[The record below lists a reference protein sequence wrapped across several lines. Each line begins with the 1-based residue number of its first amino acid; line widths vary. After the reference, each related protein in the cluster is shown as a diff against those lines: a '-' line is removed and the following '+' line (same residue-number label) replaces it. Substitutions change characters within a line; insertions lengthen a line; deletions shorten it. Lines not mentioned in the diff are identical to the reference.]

1 MTWFVS
7 RETDLIKPKSA
18 ICFLQVSLDP
28 GERYS
33 CCENI
38 SNLRQH
44 LWHMLAASLRRSQSR
59 RLRNGKNFLECKD
72 FLHLQTGENRSKN
85 TPSLLKIQGTGLCS
99 CGLLYCST
107 VRLLSRN
114 RISSQW
120 TRHYCFWQPLF
131 LVFPL
136 YFARYTDPHV
146 PQPNLFSFSK
156 SFHSNFGNSGSFFAF
171 LFRLV
176 GILKLA
182 AILFHL
188 TRREKPWERG
198 CHFGQILARNCGPIV
213 RVLLIESSPRFTNLS
228 PVCVLPVQSAFY
240 YMPSN

>member
-1 MTWFVS
+1 MQTKKCKVRKVRESQNGDFIDIKNDLVCKS
-7 RETDLIKPKSA
+7 RDRLKPKSA
-18 ICFLQVSLDP
+18 ICFLPVSLDP

-33 CCENI
+33 CCANI

-59 RLRNGKNFLECKD
+59 RLRNGQKTFCNSKRAKIEARI
-72 FLHLQTGENRSKN
+72 LHHYWS
-85 TPSLLKIQGTGLCS
+85 LKIQGTGLCS

-107 VRLLSRN
+107 VRLFSRN

-131 LVFPL
+131 LIFPL
-136 YFARYTDPHV
+136 YFARYTDPNV

-171 LFRLV
+171 LFILV

-182 AILFHL
+182 AILFHM
-188 TRREKPWERG
+188 TKRGKPWERG
-198 CHFGQILARNCGPIV
+198 CHFGQILARNSISFPEPAILGKE
-213 RVLLIESSPRFTNLS
+213 REALG
-228 PVCVLPVQSAFY
+228 
-240 YMPSN
+240 

>member
-1 MTWFVS
+1 
-7 RETDLIKPKSA
+7 
-18 ICFLQVSLDP
+18 
-28 GERYS
+28 
-33 CCENI
+33 
-38 SNLRQH
+38 
-44 LWHMLAASLRRSQSR
+44 MLAWSLRTRQSQT
-59 RLRNGKNFLECKD
+59 RLRNGQNLLECKD
-72 FLHLQTGENRSKN
+72 FLQLQTGENRSKN

-120 TRHYCFWQPLF
+120 TRHYCFWQQLF
-131 LVFPL
+131 LVFPR
-136 YFARYTDPHV
+136 YFARYTDPNV

-188 TRREKPWERG
+188 TKREKPWERG
-198 CHFGQILARNCGPIV
+198 CHFVKFWREIVVLV
-213 RVLLIESSPRFTNLS
+213 RVLLIESSPRFTNR
-228 PVCVLPVQSAFY
+228 VQSAFY
-240 YMPSN
+240 

>member
-1 MTWFVS
+1 MQIFQTF
-7 RETDLIKPKSA
+7 D
-18 ICFLQVSLDP
+18 
-28 GERYS
+28 
-33 CCENI
+33 NI
-38 SNLRQH
+38 SGTC
-44 LWHMLAASLRRSQSR
+44 WHEVCER
-59 RLRNGKNFLECKD
+59 GKVKLVYEMEKIFWSAKTFC
-72 FLHLQTGENRSKN
+72 RSKRAKIEARILHHYW
-85 TPSLLKIQGTGLCS
+85 SLLKIQGTGLCS

-136 YFARYTDPHV
+136 YFARYTDPNV

-156 SFHSNFGNSGSFFAF
+156 SCHSNFGNSGSFFAF

-198 CHFGQILARNCGPIV
+198 CHFGQILARNCGP
-213 RVLLIESSPRFTNLS
+213 SPRFTNR
-228 PVCVLPVQSAFY
+228 VQSAFY
-240 YMPSN
+240 

>member
-1 MTWFVS
+1 
-7 RETDLIKPKSA
+7 
-18 ICFLQVSLDP
+18 
-28 GERYS
+28 
-33 CCENI
+33 
-38 SNLRQH
+38 
-44 LWHMLAASLRRSQSR
+44 MLAWSLQTRQSQT
-59 RLRNGKNFLECKD
+59 RLRNGQNLLECKD
-72 FLHLQTGENRSKN
+72 FLQLQTGENRSKN
-85 TPSLLKIQGTGLCS
+85 WILHHYWSLLKIQGTGLCS

-136 YFARYTDPHV
+136 YFARYTDPNV

-176 GILKLA
+176 GILNLA

-188 TRREKPWERG
+188 TKREKPWERG
-198 CHFGQILARNCGPIV
+198 CHFGQILARNCGP
-213 RVLLIESSPRFTNLS
+213 SPRFTNR
-228 PVCVLPVQSAFY
+228 VQSAFY
-240 YMPSN
+240 

>member
-1 MTWFVS
+1 MITIF
-7 RETDLIKPKSA
+7 LLCKYFKPSTTSLAHVGMKSA
-18 ICFLQVSLDP
+18 
-28 GERYS
+28 ER
-33 CCENI
+33 
-38 SNLRQH
+38 
-44 LWHMLAASLRRSQSR
+44 
-59 RLRNGKNFLECKD
+59 GKVKLVYEMDKIFWSAKTFCNSKRAKIEARI
-72 FLHLQTGENRSKN
+72 LHHYW
-85 TPSLLKIQGTGLCS
+85 SLLKIQGTGLCS

-136 YFARYTDPHV
+136 YFARYTDPNV

-188 TRREKPWERG
+188 TRREKSWERG
-198 CHFGQILARNCGPIV
+198 CHFGQILARNCGP
-213 RVLLIESSPRFTNLS
+213 SPRFTNR
-228 PVCVLPVQSAFY
+228 VQSAFY
-240 YMPSN
+240 

>member
-1 MTWFVS
+1 MIT
-7 RETDLIKPKSA
+7 I
-18 ICFLQVSLDP
+18 FLLCK
-28 GERYS
+28 YF
-33 CCENI
+33 
-38 SNLRQH
+38 NLRQH
-44 LWHMLAASLRRSQSR
+44 LWHMLARSLLNEAKSNSD
-59 RLRNGKNFLECKD
+59 RLRNGQNFLECKD
-72 FLHLQTGENRSKN
+72 FLQLQTGENRSKN

-136 YFARYTDPHV
+136 YFARYTDPNV

-156 SFHSNFGNSGSFFAF
+156 RFHSNFGNSGSLFAF
-171 LFRLV
+171 VFRLV

-188 TRREKPWERG
+188 TKREKPWKRG
-198 CHFGQILARNCGPIV
+198 CHFGQILARNCGP
-213 RVLLIESSPRFTNLS
+213 SPRFTNR
-228 PVCVLPVQSAFY
+228 VQSAFY
-240 YMPSN
+240 

>member
-1 MTWFVS
+1 MV
-7 RETDLIKPKSA
+7 
-18 ICFLQVSLDP
+18 
-28 GERYS
+28 
-33 CCENI
+33 
-38 SNLRQH
+38 
-44 LWHMLAASLRRSQSR
+44 
-59 RLRNGKNFLECKD
+59 
-72 FLHLQTGENRSKN
+72 LH
-85 TPSLLKIQGTGLCS
+85 KIQGTGLCS

-136 YFARYTDPHV
+136 YFARYTDPNV

-182 AILFHL
+182 AILS
-188 TRREKPWERG
+188 
-198 CHFGQILARNCGPIV
+198 HFGQILARNCGP
-213 RVLLIESSPRFTNLS
+213 STRFTNR
-228 PVCVLPVQSAFY
+228 VQFY
-240 YMPSN
+240 ILDVW

>member
-1 MTWFVS
+1 MITIF
-7 RETDLIKPKSA
+7 LLCKYFKPSTTSLAHVGMKSA
-18 ICFLQVSLDP
+18 NEAKPNS
-28 GERYS
+28 S
-33 CCENI
+33 TKWTK
-38 SNLRQH
+38 S
-44 LWHMLAASLRRSQSR
+44 SR
-59 RLRNGKNFLECKD
+59 VQRLFATPNGC
-72 FLHLQTGENRSKN
+72 KN

-120 TRHYCFWQPLF
+120 TRHYCFWQQLF
-131 LVFPL
+131 LVFPR
-136 YFARYTDPHV
+136 YFARYTDPNV

-188 TRREKPWERG
+188 TKREKPWERG
-198 CHFGQILARNCGPIV
+198 CHFVKFWREIVVLV
-213 RVLLIESSPRFTNLS
+213 RVLLI
-228 PVCVLPVQSAFY
+228 
-240 YMPSN
+240 

>member
-1 MTWFVS
+1 MQIFQTCDNIFGTCWQ
-7 RETDLIKPKSA
+7 
-18 ICFLQVSLDP
+18 QVC
-28 GERYS
+28 R
-33 CCENI
+33 
-38 SNLRQH
+38 
-44 LWHMLAASLRRSQSR
+44 RRSQSR
-59 RLRNGKNFLECKD
+59 RLRNGQNFLECKD
-72 FLHLQTGENRSKN
+72 FLQLQTGENRSKN

-136 YFARYTDPHV
+136 YFARYTDPNV

-156 SFHSNFGNSGSFFAF
+156 SFHSNFGNSGSLFAF

-182 AILFHL
+182 AILS
-188 TRREKPWERG
+188 
-198 CHFGQILARNCGPIV
+198 HFAQILARNCGP
-213 RVLLIESSPRFTNLS
+213 SPAGGGWTAN
-228 PVCVLPVQSAFY
+228 
-240 YMPSN
+240 

>member
-33 CCENI
+33 CCANI

-44 LWHMLAASLRRSQSR
+44 LWHMLIGSKSAKESKSSSTKWTKFSR
-59 RLRNGKNFLECKD
+59 VQRLFATPNGRKSKQEYSIIIENSRNRIML
-72 FLHLQTGENRSKN
+72 S
-85 TPSLLKIQGTGLCS
+85 S

-120 TRHYCFWQPLF
+120 TRHYCFWKPLF

-136 YFARYTDPHV
+136 YFARYTDPNV

-156 SFHSNFGNSGSFFAF
+156 SFHSNFGNSGSIFAF

-198 CHFGQILARNCGPIV
+198 CHFTSWNHLCLYP
-213 RVLLIESSPRFTNLS
+213 
-228 PVCVLPVQSAFY
+228 
-240 YMPSN
+240 

>member
-1 MTWFVS
+1 
-7 RETDLIKPKSA
+7 
-18 ICFLQVSLDP
+18 
-28 GERYS
+28 
-33 CCENI
+33 
-38 SNLRQH
+38 
-44 LWHMLAASLRRSQSR
+44 MLAASLRSRRSQSR
-59 RLRNGKNFLECKD
+59 RLRNGQNFLECKD
-72 FLHLQTGENRSKN
+72 FLQLQTGENRKKN
-85 TPSLLKIQGTGLCS
+85 TPSLLKIQGTSQPDYQS

-136 YFARYTDPHV
+136 YFARHTDPNV
-146 PQPNLFSFSK
+146 PQTNLFSFSK

-182 AILFHL
+182 AILFH
-188 TRREKPWERG
+188 
-198 CHFGQILARNCGPIV
+198 FGQILPRNCGP
-213 RVLLIESSPRFTNLS
+213 SPRFTHNR
-228 PVCVLPVQSAFY
+228 VQSAFY
-240 YMPSN
+240 

>member
-1 MTWFVS
+1 MITIF
-7 RETDLIKPKSA
+7 LLCKYFKPSTTSLARSLAHHCWHEVCERGKVKLVYEMDKIFWSA
-18 ICFLQVSLDP
+18 KTFCNSKRAKI
-28 GERYS
+28 EAR
-33 CCENI
+33 I
-38 SNLRQH
+38 
-44 LWHMLAASLRRSQSR
+44 
-59 RLRNGKNFLECKD
+59 
-72 FLHLQTGENRSKN
+72 LHHYW
-85 TPSLLKIQGTGLCS
+85 SLLKIQGTGLCP

-136 YFARYTDPHV
+136 YFARYTDPNV

-188 TRREKPWERG
+188 TKREKPWERG
-198 CHFGQILARNCGPIV
+198 CHFGQILARNCS
-213 RVLLIESSPRFTNLS
+213 LSPRFTNS
-228 PVCVLPVQSAFY
+228 VQSAFY
-240 YMPSN
+240 

>member
-1 MTWFVS
+1 MITIF
-7 RETDLIKPKSA
+7 LLCKYFKPSTTSLAHVGMKSA
-18 ICFLQVSLDP
+18 NEAKSNSSTKWTKSSRVQRLFATPNGRKSKQ
-28 GERYS
+28 EYS
-33 CCENI
+33 IIIEWFFTKFKEPDY
-38 SNLRQH
+38 Q
-44 LWHMLAASLRRSQSR
+44 
-59 RLRNGKNFLECKD
+59 
-72 FLHLQTGENRSKN
+72 
-85 TPSLLKIQGTGLCS
+85 S
-99 CGLLYCST
+99 CGLLYYST

-136 YFARYTDPHV
+136 YFARYTDPNV

-188 TRREKPWERG
+188 TKREKPWERVS
-198 CHFGQILARNCGPIV
+198 ILVKFWREIVVLV
-213 RVLLIESSPRFTNLS
+213 RVLLIESSPRFTNR
-228 PVCVLPVQSAFY
+228 VQSAFY
-240 YMPSN
+240 

>member
-1 MTWFVS
+1 MQIFQTFDNIFGTCWHEVCERGKVKLVYEMEKIFW
-7 RETDLIKPKSA
+7 SA
-18 ICFLQVSLDP
+18 KTFCNSKRAKI
-28 GERYS
+28 EAR
-33 CCENI
+33 I
-38 SNLRQH
+38 
-44 LWHMLAASLRRSQSR
+44 
-59 RLRNGKNFLECKD
+59 
-72 FLHLQTGENRSKN
+72 LHHYW
-85 TPSLLKIQGTGLCS
+85 SLLKIQGTGLCS

-131 LVFPL
+131 LIFPL
-136 YFARYTDPHV
+136 YFARYTDPNV

-198 CHFGQILARNCGPIV
+198 CHFGQILARNCGP
-213 RVLLIESSPRFTNLS
+213 SPRFTNR
-228 PVCVLPVQSAFY
+228 VQSAFY
-240 YMPSN
+240 

>member
-1 MTWFVS
+1 MQIFQTFDNIFGTCWHEVCERGKVKLVYEMRDKIFW
-7 RETDLIKPKSA
+7 SA
-18 ICFLQVSLDP
+18 KTFCNSKRAKI
-28 GERYS
+28 EAR
-33 CCENI
+33 I
-38 SNLRQH
+38 
-44 LWHMLAASLRRSQSR
+44 
-59 RLRNGKNFLECKD
+59 
-72 FLHLQTGENRSKN
+72 LHHYW
-85 TPSLLKIQGTGLCS
+85 SLLKIQGTGLCS

-136 YFARYTDPHV
+136 YFARYTDPNV

-198 CHFGQILARNCGPIV
+198 CHFGQILARNCGP
-213 RVLLIESSPRFTNLS
+213 SPRCTNR
-228 PVCVLPVQSAFY
+228 VQSAFY
-240 YMPSN
+240 